1 MSAVEN
7 NLKNILGVVRAL
19 AVNVESNGNKIKL
32 LALSQ
37 KSIMEKLVFLED
49 WAVSGGSVSLK
60 KSSTVPTTNAGANM
74 SRLEGS
80 TSLLLQGLFTGAQIG
95 DALDGHKRASVYF
108 RILCVTP
115 YPKPSEVRQAFLEAR
130 NDVSVDAVKNWFDLN
145 RVQILAR
152 FRDASTL
159 GPC

>member
-1 MSAVEN
+1 MNPLLTLAHGSPVCINQDFKNITILLLILICYASNTCITTRLTCSICNMSAVEN

-80 TSLLLQGLFTGAQIG
+80 TSLLLQGLFNGAQI
-95 DALDGHKRASVYF
+95 
-108 RILCVTP
+108 
-115 YPKPSEVRQAFLEAR
+115 
-130 NDVSVDAVKNWFDLN
+130 N
-145 RVQILAR
+145 RRCIGWA
-152 FRDASTL
+152 
-159 GPC
+159 